1 MCNLFLLFLLNVALS
16 KEHDIRLALQ
26 FIKGK
31 NAKLKEDNGHQIYND
46 ELIV

>member
-1 MCNLFLLFLLNVALS
+1 MKLNKINVALS

-31 NAKLKEDNGHQIYND
+31 MQN
-46 ELIV
+46 